1 MKRVIPGDKK
11 ARNILKKIDPLI
23 IFAGMRKKKLYI
35 ETSVW
40 NQLVHTDRPEWRE
53 EALRFLKTC
62 ELGLYELYIST
73 ILLDEINLAQTAIK
87 NKLLKYLNKLS
98 PEVLEYDREAGDLT
112 ALYIE
117 AEIIKSRKSN
127 VIADLSQV
135 AIATVNE
142 IRHIVSFNC
151 KHLLK
156 DRNIDGFNSVNIG
169 NGYDTLIEITTPER
183 FIDLPEE
190 E

>member
-1 MKRVIPGDKK
+1 MIT
-11 ARNILKKIDPLI
+11 
-23 IFAGMRKKKLYI
+23 FAGMKKKKLYI

-40 NQLVHTDRPEWRE
+40 NQLVHTDRPGWRE
-53 EALRFLKTC
+53 EALRFFKTC
-62 ELGLYELYIST
+62 ELGFYKLYVST
-73 ILLDEINLAQTAIK
+73 ILLDEINLAQTSIRS
-87 NKLLKYLNKLS
+87 KLLKYLNTLS
-98 PEVLEYDREAGDLT
+98 PEVLEYDRESSDLT
-112 ALYIE
+112 ERYVE
-117 AEIIKSRKSN
+117 AEIIKSRKNN

-156 DRNIDGFNSVNIG
+156 DKNIDGFNSVNIG
-169 NGYDTLIEITTPER
+169 NGYDTLVEITTPER